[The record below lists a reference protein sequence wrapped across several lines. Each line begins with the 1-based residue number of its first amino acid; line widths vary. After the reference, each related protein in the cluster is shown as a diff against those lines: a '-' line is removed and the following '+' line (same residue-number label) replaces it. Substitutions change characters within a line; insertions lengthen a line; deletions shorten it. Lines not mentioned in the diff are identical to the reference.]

1 MIRIS
6 AIICTFK
13 RPDYLR
19 HALRSLC
26 EQSLPCDEYEVI
38 VVDNAVE
45 VEAEGVVKEFA
56 DAGVNLRYITEKRI
70 GLSPARNTGLMAAS
84 APYVAYMDDDAR
96 ADSQWLEALVRAFEQ
111 TIPAPAAVGGRVWL
125 DWQGTKPTWVP
136 ERHLSLYTYV
146 DHGAGAHS
154 LEKGEYLVGAN
165 LAFEKDALLSAGGFD
180 EKLGRQGSLLL
191 SGEES
196 AILAQLRARQRSIY
210 YEPAAFVWHSVDQ
223 TRKRPAW
230 LVRRLFW
237 DGASQP
243 LIDKPS
249 QGFSRRST
257 SIHAFRDLGQ
267 CARWGLSILVAV
279 LRGRRASAFE
289 SLLGL
294 SQRAGRLRTEVR
306 LLAWN
311 ND

>member
-19 HALRSLC
+19 HALQSVC
-26 EQSLPCDEYEVI
+26 EQSLSADEYEVI
-38 VVDNAVE
+38 VVDNAVQA
-45 VEAEGVVKEFA
+45 EAEQVVREF
-56 DAGVNLRYITEKRI
+56 DDGRISLRYVTEERV
-70 GLSPARNTGLMAAS
+70 GLSVARNTGLMVAT

-96 ADSQWLEALVRAFEQ
+96 ADSHWLEALVGAFER
-111 TIPAPAAVGGRVWL
+111 TSPAPAAVGGRVWL
-125 DWQGTKPTWVP
+125 DWQGEKPAWVL

-146 DHGAGAHS
+146 DHGAEAHT
-154 LEKGEYLVGAN
+154 LDDGEYLVGAN
-165 LAFEKDALLSAGGFD
+165 LAFAKEALLSLGGFD
-180 EKLGRQGSLLL
+180 ANLGRQGSLLL

-196 AILAQLRARQRSIY
+196 AILEQLRERHQRVY
-210 YEPAAFVWHSVDQ
+210 YEPAAFVRHSVDQ

-243 LIDKPS
+243 LLDRPA
-249 QGFSRRST
+249 QGFSRRAISLN
-257 SIHAFRDLGQ
+257 AYRDLRQ
-267 CARWGLSILVAV
+267 CTRWGLNILVAV
-279 LRGRRASAFE
+279 LRGRKESAFE

-311 ND
+311 SD